1 MVRLA
6 ARIGVLIAVPA
17 MVLVCMTAPAGAE
30 PLKIDFNSTSQDNNG
45 PHLQEGY
52 QAYDAAHEVADDFV
66 TREYAAFGTTVSLT
80 PTWPDTTDNRVQQMI
95 DRTTSGPPVE
105 SWDANYEGT
114 LLDLVT
120 DWIGI
125 DARPGNGGNGADQP
139 TSLDL
144 TLAGLPAGAYRY
156 LAYHHDTENQNGDFT
171 ISVTDADGT
180 RTIGTFEMTASS
192 EGANTPNPVNPG
204 PGISPMELPSTIHF
218 PIVSNGEPIII
229 EYQITEGANVHESF
243 LGVNGIEVTQI
254 PEPSTLV
261 LLLVGCV
268 AALLCG
274 KRRRG

>member
-17 MVLVCMTAPAGAE
+17 MVLVHMTAPAGAE
-30 PLKIDFNSTSQDNNG
+30 PLKIDFNSISQDNG
-45 PHLQEGY
+45 PHPQEGY
-52 QAYDAAHEVADDFV
+52 QAYDAGHEVADDFV

-125 DARPGNGGNGADQP
+125 DARPGNGGNGPDQP
-139 TSLDL
+139 TPLDL

-171 ISVTDADGT
+171 VSVTDADGT

-204 PGISPMELPSTIHF
+204 AGNGPGVLPSTIHF
-218 PIVSNGEPIII
+218 PIVSNGEPIVI
-229 EYQITEGANVHESF
+229 EYQIAEGANVHESF

-261 LLLVGCV
+261 LLLVGCL

-274 KRRRG
+274 MRRRG